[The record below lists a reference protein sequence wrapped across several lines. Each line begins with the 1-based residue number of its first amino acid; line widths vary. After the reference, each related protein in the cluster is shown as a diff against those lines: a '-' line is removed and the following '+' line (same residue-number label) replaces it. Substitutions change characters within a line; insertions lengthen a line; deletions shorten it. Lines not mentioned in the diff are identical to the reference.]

1 MIKIGIQYLEKAVLL
16 VIAAY
21 AIGAVG
27 SELNTLWTA
36 QLFELKDM
44 LQLFIYAEVLAMVAA
59 FFGSHDIPIK
69 IPLFIAI
76 TAICRLI
83 ILQNKDHDG
92 MSLINESIAILLL
105 AIAGRLV
112 TKISTKNISD

>member
-44 LQLFIYAEVLAMVAA
+44 LL
-59 FFGSHDIPIK
+59 
-69 IPLFIAI
+69 
-76 TAICRLI
+76 
-83 ILQNKDHDG
+83 
-92 MSLINESIAILLL
+92 
-105 AIAGRLV
+105 
-112 TKISTKNISD
+112 

>member
-1 MIKIGIQYLEKAVLL
+1 LERAVLL

-21 AIGAVG
+21 AMGAVG
-27 SELNTLWTA
+27 SELHTLWTA

-59 FFGSHDIPIK
+59 FFGSHAIPIK

-105 AIAGRLV
+105 AIAGCLV
-112 TKISTKNISD
+112 SAIRNNNTGD